1 MVLNAEMHEENYDTF
16 QSQEGFRIGLSA
28 RTTERIAF
36 TILRLSA
43 LIVAGFVLII
53 LGYIIYNGYSAISIE
68 FLTEMPRRMM
78 TQGGIFPAIVGT
90 VLLII
95 GSMAVALP
103 LGIMAAI
110 YLNEYAGESRTTW
123 VIEMAIN
130 NLAGTPSVVFGL
142 FGLALF
148 VKFFGFGP
156 SLLASSL
163 TLSLLIIPVII
174 RSSQEALI
182 AVPNEYRESSL
193 ALGISKWQTIR
204 HVVLPA
210 AIPGIVTG
218 SILSIG
224 RVAGETA
231 PILLTGVA
239 YFLPRLPDSIYSQ
252 FMALPYH
259 LFVLATAGTNIEKTR
274 PIQYGTALVLLMI
287 VLSLNIIA
295 VLIRKHYKQKLKV

>member
-1 MVLNAEMHEENYDTF
+1 MELNAKVNDDQKVGKI
-16 QSQEGFRIGLSA
+16 QSGLSFRLNA
-28 RTTERIAF
+28 KTSEKIAF
-36 TILRLSA
+36 AMLSLSA
-43 LIVAGFVLII
+43 LTVAGFVLII
-53 LGYIIYNGYSAISIE
+53 LAYIVYNGYSAISIE

-78 TQGGIFPAIVGT
+78 TQGGIYPAIVGT
-90 VLLII
+90 LALIA
-95 GSMAVALP
+95 GSMTVALP
-103 LGIMAAI
+103 VGIMAAI
-110 YLNEYAGESRTTW
+110 YLNEYAGETRTTW
-123 VIEMAIN
+123 FIEMAIN

-142 FGLALF
+142 FGLAMF
-148 VKFFGFGP
+148 VKYFGFGP
-156 SLLASSL
+156 SILSASL
-163 TLSLLIIPVII
+163 TLSLLILPVII

-182 AVPNEYRESSL
+182 TVPKEYRESSL

-231 PILLTGVA
+231 PILLTGAA

-259 LFVLATAGTNIEKTR
+259 LFVLATAGTNIAKTR
-274 PIQYGTALVLLMI
+274 SLQYGTALVLLMI
-287 VLSLNIIA
+287 VLGLNLIA
-295 VLIRKHYKQKLKV
+295 VLIRRHYRQKLKI

>member
-1 MVLNAEMHEENYDTF
+1 MELSTKVNENDHKSLRVQGGLSMGLNARTSEKIAFSLLT
-16 QSQEGFRIGLSA
+16 LSA
-28 RTTERIAF
+28 MT
-36 TILRLSA
+36 
-43 LIVAGFVLII
+43 VAGFVVVI
-53 LGYIIYNGYSAISIE
+53 LAYIIYNGYSAISIE
-68 FLTEMPRRMM
+68 FLTEMPRMRM
-78 TQGGIFPAIVGT
+78 TQGGIYPAIAGT
-90 VLLII
+90 VYLIL

-103 LGIMAAI
+103 VGIMSAI
-110 YLNEYAGESRTTW
+110 YLNEYAGENRTTW
-123 VIEMAIN
+123 LIEMAIN

-148 VKFFGFGP
+148 VKYFGFGS
-156 SLLASSL
+156 SLLSACL
-163 TLSLLIIPVII
+163 TLSLLILPVII
-174 RSSQEALI
+174 RSTQEALI

-231 PILLTGVA
+231 PILLTGAA
-239 YFLPRLPDSIYSQ
+239 YFLPRMPDSVYSQ

-259 LFVLATAGTNIEKTR
+259 LFVLATSGTNIIQTR
-274 PIQYGTALVLLMI
+274 SLQYGTALVLLMI
-287 VLSLNIIA
+287 VLGLNIIA
-295 VLIRKHYKQKLKV
+295 VMIRRHYRQKLKI

>member
-1 MVLNAEMHEENYDTF
+1 MGLNA
-16 QSQEGFRIGLSA
+16 
-28 RTTERIAF
+28 RTSEKIAF
-36 TILRLSA
+36 ALLRLA
-43 LIVAGFVLII
+43 TLMVVGFVLVI
-53 LGYIIYNGYSAISIE
+53 LAYIVYNGYSVISIE

-78 TQGGIFPAIVGT
+78 TQGGIYPAIVGT
-90 VLLII
+90 LTLIL

-103 LGIMAAI
+103 MGIMAAI
-110 YLNEYAGESRTTW
+110 YLNEYAGETRTTW
-123 VIEMAIN
+123 LIEMAIN

-148 VKFFGFGP
+148 VKYFGFGP
-156 SLLASSL
+156 SILSASL

-182 AVPNEYRESSL
+182 TVPKEYRESSL

-231 PILLTGVA
+231 PILLTGAA
-239 YFLPRLPDSIYSQ
+239 YYLPRLPDSIYSQ

-259 LFVLATAGTNIEKTR
+259 LFVLATAGTNIAQTR
-274 PIQYGTALVLLMI
+274 PLQYGTALVLLMI
-287 VLSLNIIA
+287 VLGLNLVA
-295 VLIRKHYKQKLKV
+295 VLIRRHYRQKLKI